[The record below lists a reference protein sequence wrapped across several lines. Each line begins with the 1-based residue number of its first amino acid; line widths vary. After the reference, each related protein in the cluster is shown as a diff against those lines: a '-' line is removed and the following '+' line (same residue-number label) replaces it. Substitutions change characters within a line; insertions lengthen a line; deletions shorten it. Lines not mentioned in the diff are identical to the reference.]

1 MSDSKYEDLF
11 SPEGAAHIGRTISGI
26 LELLGQAAGEIDAL
40 KARVAALERK
50 NDDLWSVQA
59 AALLGSVLNYNELPP
74 IYHDATVGFETRTAD
89 GDGKETADERA

>member
-1 MSDSKYEDLF
+1 MSDDRYEELF

-26 LELLGQAAGEIDAL
+26 LELLEQAADEIDAL

-59 AALLGSVLNYNELPP
+59 VALPGPVLNYTELPP
-74 IYHDATVGFETRTAD
+74 IYHATAGFETRTAD